1 MGQSNIDIKHNADI
15 HLTAVLPLVEIFPQ
29 ELGYLR
35 IDLGFRELAQQ
46 YWEIFKTENE

>member
-35 IDLGFRELAQQ
+35 IDLGFREFAQQ